1 MCFSS
6 AEVTLACT
14 AGTALGEK
22 MLAAF
27 DTCLHQEQPAGRKG
41 GRGKG
46 KGKRGKG
53 KGKRGKGKGGK
64 GKGKGGKGKG
74 KCPTVDQI
82 TEKLGMEL
90 ADDLC
95 ILEHMG
101 WVDQDGNNDEAAMK
115 ADLATLPTEVTAE
128 ITEDN
133 INECVEEMLEE
144 WEEDPM
150 HKRSVALQGVTQ

>member
-1 MCFSS
+1 MYSQEHGEDPSLCFSD

-27 DTCLHQEQPAGRKG
+27 DTCLNQEQPAGRKG
-41 GRGKG
+41 RK
-46 KGKRGKG
+46 
-53 KGKRGKGKGGK
+53 GK
-64 GKGKGGKGKG
+64 GKGKGKGGKG

-101 WVDQDGNNDEAAMK
+101 WVDQDGNNDEAAMT
-115 ADLATLPTEVTAE
+115 ADLASLPTEVTAE
-128 ITEDN
+128 ISEEN
-133 INECVEEMLEE
+133 INQCVEEMLEE
-144 WEEDPM
+144 WQEDPM
-150 HKRSVALQGVTQ
+150 HKRSVLLHSFCLR